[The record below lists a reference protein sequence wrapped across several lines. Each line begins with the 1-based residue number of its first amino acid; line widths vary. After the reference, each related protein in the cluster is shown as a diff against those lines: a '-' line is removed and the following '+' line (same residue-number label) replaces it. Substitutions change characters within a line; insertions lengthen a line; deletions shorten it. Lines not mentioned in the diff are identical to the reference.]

1 MSNELSNF
9 DIIDIIKDLKLDHCF
24 GGVYSKDQLP
34 KDLMRTKFYIVNMQ
48 DHDEGN
54 GTHWIVFYYI
64 KPLTSIFFD
73 SFGFPPP
80 EDIDEVIKPYI
91 YNDAEVQDY
100 KSRACGYFCIAFIK
114 FLHSKQEKQEAKL
127 TIAGKKRLQTSRTY
141 TLTIN
146 NLPTKYTGNAV
157 TDNANVGGLVAG
169 RPWS

>member
-48 DHDEGN
+48 DHYEGE

-80 EDIDEVIKPYI
+80 EDIDE
-91 YNDAEVQDY
+91 E
-100 KSRACGYFCIAFIK
+100 
-114 FLHSKQEKQEAKL
+114 FLHNKQDKQEAYNGFLKL
-127 TIAGKKRLQTSRTY
+127 FKLDTSQNDKVLQELIY
-141 TLTIN
+141 N
-146 NLPTKYTGNAV
+146 
-157 TDNANVGGLVAG
+157 
-169 RPWS
+169 